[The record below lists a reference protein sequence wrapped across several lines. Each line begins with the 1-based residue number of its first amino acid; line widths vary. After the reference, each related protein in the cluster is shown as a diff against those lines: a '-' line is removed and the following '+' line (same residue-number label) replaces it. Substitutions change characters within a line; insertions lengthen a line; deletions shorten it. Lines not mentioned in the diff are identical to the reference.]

1 MALSLKRDR
10 KSPSLEQVI
19 AKREDTDPQDSLLAD
34 DSDAFSQSKEN
45 DVDIKLALS
54 LEGETQK
61 DDQSH
66 KMDNNESS
74 LTGDVVPFETGPGVY
89 RGRTHFEV
97 MSADIVKSEKSSF
110 VMYKILIVR
119 EGILDKA
126 PSIIER
132 RYSDL
137 EKLNSSLRKKY
148 PKIMRNVAFPKK
160 LVIGN
165 FTNETIAQRSRAFE
179 QFLSHLE
186 GLDSMRFT
194 VEFAEF
200 FYLLELKEA
209 YKLIC
214 DDKYL
219 EAVDLIQKC
228 LPIQEKIQGDYSPG
242 LGATICAL
250 VACYQ
255 VLDKRELAL
264 RYAES
269 ALKCFTSN
277 EENTYFLPLVQ
288 VAIHLSWKLGRNKQ
302 DLENILTQ
310 MEKKGIHTE
319 LSPSLLSVVK
329 TRFRSS

>member
-1 MALSLKRDR
+1 MAHSLKRDR
-10 KSPSLEQVI
+10 KSPSLEQAL
-19 AKREDTDPQDSLLAD
+19 AKREETDGQDSLLAD
-34 DSDAFSQSKEN
+34 DSDAFSQSREK

-54 LEGETQK
+54 LEGETQT
-61 DDQSH
+61 DDLSH
-66 KMDNNESS
+66 NIDSS
-74 LTGDVVPFETGPGVY
+74 PTGDVVPFETGPGVY

-97 MSADIVKSEKSSF
+97 MSADIVKREKSSF
-110 VMYKILIVR
+110 VMYKILILR
-119 EGILDKA
+119 DGILDKE
-126 PSIIER
+126 PCMIER

-137 EKLNSSLRKKY
+137 EKLNSSLSKKY

-179 QFLSHLE
+179 QFLYHLE

-194 VEFAEF
+194 EEFAEF
-200 FYLLELKEA
+200 FYLKQLKAA

-214 DDKYL
+214 DEKYL

-242 LGATICAL
+242 LGATLCAL

-264 RYAES
+264 KYAES
-269 ALKCFTSN
+269 ALKCFISS
-277 EENTYFLPLVQ
+277 EENKYFLPLVQ

-310 MEKKGIHTE
+310 MERKGIHTE
-319 LSPSLLSVVK
+319 LSPSLMSVVK